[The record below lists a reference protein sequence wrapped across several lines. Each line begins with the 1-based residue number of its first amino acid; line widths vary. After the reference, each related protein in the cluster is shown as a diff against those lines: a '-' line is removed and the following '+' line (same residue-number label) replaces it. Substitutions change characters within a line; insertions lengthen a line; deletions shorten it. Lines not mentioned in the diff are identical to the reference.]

1 MGLGLVFRSKLGLL
15 FCFQLLIWLV
25 VRMTR
30 EERILANEFGSSWE
44 SYKSRSR
51 RLIPGGY

>member
-1 MGLGLVFRSKLGLL
+1 MGFCLVFRSKLGLL

-25 VRMTR
+25 ERMTR

-51 RLIPGGY
+51 RLIPGVY